1 MRFHVGPGVPQTRI
15 MDSAL
20 LQDSW
25 TDVLEH
31 LPDGVFMVVG
41 EGIGG
46 KIKYLN
52 AHAARMFGYGPG
64 ELIDQSIELL
74 VPMQLRERH
83 VQHRRAYSRSARL
96 RTMGAGLQLLG
107 CRRDGSEFPI
117 DVMLNH
123 IGDRTPP
130 VTVAVVRDMTEHK
143 QMQEAL
149 TLARDSAVRANEV
162 KSRFLAAASHDL
174 RQPLQTIRSLQS
186 VLGRA
191 LNGTE
196 FAPQLSLI
204 EESVRSM
211 DEMLSSLIDI
221 NRLEKGAIQPVV
233 RDFPLREILARLRS
247 ELGYAAASKA
257 LVLDVEDSPE
267 VVSSDPMLLP
277 VILRNLIGNA
287 IKCTPRG
294 TVRLRVRPTASQIA
308 IDVSDTGIGIPPEN
322 LQRIFDAFYQV
333 DNPNR
338 DQRKGVGLGLS
349 IVQTLCRLL
358 DHTITVE
365 SRVGVGS
372 TFTIQLPRGVATALP
387 AEPAPLDAFAPAPR
401 SSVTKVLH
409 IEDDPGV
416 ARSMQMLLRLEG
428 FEVASAAS
436 REEALHHITVDGLRP
451 DLILCD
457 YQLPLGITGDEI
469 IAEIAAL
476 LHAKPPTIMLT
487 GDISDRHVAQAR
499 KIADRILPK
508 PVDINLLLSE
518 IEALLGGA
526 ATPYHPYPFR
536 SPPLEVK

>member
-1 MRFHVGPGVPQTRI
+1 VYFHVGPGVLQTQT
-15 MDSAL
+15 MDRSL

-25 TDVLEH
+25 AEVLEH
-31 LPDGVFMVVG
+31 LPDAVFMVVG
-41 EGIGG
+41 EGMSG

-52 AHAARMFGYGPG
+52 AQATRMFGYKPG

-74 VPMQLRERH
+74 VPPQLRESH
-83 VQHRRAYSRSARL
+83 VQHRRVYSESARL

-123 IGDRTPP
+123 IGDRTPQ
-130 VTVAVVRDMTEHK
+130 VTVAVVRDMTERE
-143 QMQEAL
+143 QMQEAI

-174 RQPLQTIRSLQS
+174 RQPLQTISSLQS
-186 VLGRA
+186 MLGRA
-191 LNGTE
+191 LKGTE
-196 FAPQLSLI
+196 FAPQLGLL

-211 DEMLSSLIDI
+211 DEILSSLIDI
-221 NRLEKGAIQPVV
+221 NRLEKGAIQPIV
-233 RDFPLREILARLRS
+233 RDFPLRDILSRLRS

-257 LVLDVEDSPE
+257 LVLDVEDSAE
-267 VVSSDPMLLP
+267 IVSSDAMLLP

-287 IKCTPRG
+287 IKYTAFG
-294 TVRLRVRPTASQIA
+294 TVRLRVRPTALQIA
-308 IDVSDTGIGIPPEN
+308 IDVTDTGVGIPPEN
-322 LQRIFDAFYQV
+322 LQRIFDAFYQI
-333 DNPNR
+333 DNPSR
-338 DQRKGVGLGLS
+338 DQRRGVGLGLS

-358 DHTITVE
+358 DHTITIE

-372 TFTIQLPRGVATALP
+372 TFSIRLPRGLATPLP
-387 AEPAPLDAFAPAPR
+387 AERVPLNTFVPASM
-401 SSVTKVLH
+401 SSGIKVLH

-428 FEVASAAS
+428 FQVTSAAS
-436 REEALHHITVDGLRP
+436 REEALRHISLDGLRP

-469 IAEIAAL
+469 IAEITAL
-476 LHAKPPTIMLT
+476 LHARPPTIMLT
-487 GDISDRHVAQAR
+487 GDIADKHVAQAR
-499 KIADRILPK
+499 TIADRILPK

-518 IEALLGGA
+518 IETLLGGA
-526 ATPYHPYPFR
+526 TTLNH
-536 SPPLEVK
+536 S